1 MMRTTD
7 QPDAGAQTVSSV
19 KSAASMISRR
29 EAIRR
34 AALLAGVAL
43 SPELFTF
50 VGRAQTAAAK
60 TYLSAAQGAIARAVA
75 DRILPRTDTPGAV
88 DVGVPAFIDLL
99 YGEFMSPAEQKL
111 LIKSLDDVEA
121 AAKSAHGAS
130 FATLTAAQQ
139 DGVLRS
145 VATAQQGTRGA
156 PLARCARSRS
166 SATSRPSRSARTC
179 CTTIPSR
186 APTTGV
192 RPSIRS
198 AGATGRRRVRF
209 SFPRRLDLDDFKKL
223 GQACEVTPGCACRAA
238 DPRRWLLPQSV
249 DPLPDGRGPYGL
261 RLPRPHRHARTREQ
275 RHYPGEEDRM

>member
-7 QPDAGAQTVSSV
+7 QSGAGAQTVSSV

-29 EAIRR
+29 EAIQR

-60 TYLSAAQGAIARAVA
+60 TYLSAGQGAIARAAV

-88 DVGVPAFIDLL
+88 DVGVPAFVDLF

-130 FATLTAAQQ
+130 FATLER
-139 DGVLRS
+139 DPCRLPLGPF
-145 VATAQQGTRGA
+145 TRIPFQVRPTRQA
-156 PLARCARSRS
+156 S
-166 SATSRPSRSARTC
+166 SQRPSLTRSCDCSPPYA
-179 CTTIPSR
+179 I
-186 APTTGV
+186 V
-192 RPSIRS
+192 RWAMYS
-198 AGATGRRRVRF
+198 
-209 SFPRRLDLDDFKKL
+209 
-223 GQACEVTPGCACRAA
+223 
-238 DPRRWLLPQSV
+238 
-249 DPLPDGRGPYGL
+249 
-261 RLPRPHRHARTREQ
+261 Q
-275 RHYPGEEDRM
+275 RH